1 MSDDDDNKDEN
12 AQDEKRG
19 NGSAGG
25 AWDDSNVA
33 MFPDEKTRKAREA
46 ERKQALADEKA
57 MRKKQEKIV
66 RKLAE
71 QAAWRGDG
79 AEISKD
85 EPMINLPK
93 VTKLLLTVI
102 VMVHLGT
109 WVLSDQDAYAFISYM
124 AFVPGRYTGAVP
136 FSWEAVVSLVGHMFV
151 HGGWLHLAMN
161 VLMLMAFGSGLER
174 EIGAKRML
182 VLFFAT
188 GMLGALTH
196 MLFYF
201 GDMIPMVGASGG
213 ISGLFGALLVMLQD
227 KGHIQGGMKKL
238 MPLIVLW
245 IVIMIGFGML
255 GAPGTGQPV
264 AWTTHVGGF
273 VAGIVLYPYVL
284 RMKI

>member
-1 MSDDDDNKDEN
+1 MSDDDSKNEN
-12 AQDEKRG
+12 ENNGKRG

-25 AWDDSNVA
+25 DWDDSNVA
-33 MFPDEKTRKAREA
+33 MFPGEQERKTREA
-46 ERKQALADEKA
+46 ERKKALADEKA
-57 MRKKQEKIV
+57 MREKQEKIV
-66 RKLAE
+66 RKMAE
-71 QAAWRGDG
+71 QAAWRGEG
-79 AEISKD
+79 AEISKN
-85 EPMINLPK
+85 EPIINLPK

-102 VMVHLGT
+102 VMIHLGT
-109 WVLSDQDAYAFISYM
+109 LLLGDRAYGEFIAAMAFIP
-124 AFVPGRYTGAVP
+124 ARYTGAVP

-188 GMLGALTH
+188 GMIGAITH
-196 MLFYF
+196 MLFFF

-213 ISGLFGALLVMLQD
+213 ISGLFGALLVMLQE

-245 IVIMIGFGML
+245 VVIMVGFGLM

-273 VAGIVLYPYVL
+273 IAGIVLYPYVL
-284 RMKI
+284 RLKI